1 MAAVRERRGWAAM
14 GCRDA
19 IVMAKADVL
28 IEVEAVQA
36 VYGDDCLVLDKY
48 PPHLHL
54 HLKPRTAD
62 VSSQQFVEAVLGIR
76 AGLQYPDEPPQI
88 SIVDCKGL
96 DEQRQ
101 KYLVTSVHDKAC
113 ELSSHSMLVTLCEE
127 AVEGLSR
134 MNHPQGNCP
143 LCLSPLVEEDACSS
157 ASPFMKLIECII
169 RWWNWL
175 ETENGANL
183 INLSSPSVCSGDLAT
198 QQGSMMIPLLSVPD
212 WDIEHVLG
220 LVGSHP
226 QLGSN
231 EAETND
237 DERLLQSESEI
248 IRRHK
253 FEAILKLQQENNGLN
268 ETKRSEVLMPGMFIS
283 QPITSSAT
291 SSDKEVGDQ
300 LRQEL
305 AATDETVMSGS
316 SYQPSTSGHR
326 NSGMRKHRGRN
337 SRKQVKQWRMKD
349 NSNTGD

>member
-1 MAAVRERRGWAAM
+1 
-14 GCRDA
+14 
-19 IVMAKADVL
+19 MAKADVL

-62 VSSQQFVEAVLGIR
+62 VLSQQFVEAVLGIR

-101 KYLVTSVHDKAC
+101 RYLVKIVHDKAC
-113 ELSSHSMLVTLCEE
+113 ELSSYSMLVTLCE
-127 AVEGLSR
+127 
-134 MNHPQGNCP
+134 
-143 LCLSPLVEEDACSS
+143 
-157 ASPFMKLIECII
+157 
-169 RWWNWL
+169 
-175 ETENGANL
+175 
-183 INLSSPSVCSGDLAT
+183 
-198 QQGSMMIPLLSVPD
+198 
-212 WDIEHVLG
+212 
-220 LVGSHP
+220 
-226 QLGSN
+226 GSN

-237 DERLLQSESEI
+237 DKRLLQSESEI
-248 IRRHK
+248 IRRQK
-253 FEAILKLQQENNGLN
+253 FEAILKQQQENNGLI
-268 ETKRSEVLMPGMFIS
+268 ETKRSEVLMPGMFILL
-283 QPITSSAT
+283 PITSSAT
-291 SSDKEVGDQ
+291 SSNKEVGDQ

-305 AATDETVMSGS
+305 AANDETIMSGS

-337 SRKQVKQWRMKD
+337 STKQVKQWRTKD

>member
-1 MAAVRERRGWAAM
+1 
-14 GCRDA
+14 
-19 IVMAKADVL
+19 VMAKADVL

-157 ASPFMKLIECII
+157 ASPFMKLMSCYHCFHCECII

-198 QQGSMMIPLLSVPD
+198 QQGSMMITGESVGQCPVCRKIFHAK
-212 WDIEHVLG
+212 DIEHVLG